1 MVKRI
6 SALNKYYEKGV
17 FGKKDIP
24 GIILSEI
31 KNNLPFKINNLK
43 KLESKDSNFVEYS
56 LVITNYIN
64 KNFLLKERKI
74 DKNKILFL
82 TKEKKNNQHITYPI
96 QIKNLIEKINIKL
109 IKQKY
114 NNQSYLKVSNYIL
127 NLNSRIISKNNN
139 SLKLTE
145 KEINIILFLNDHKNP
160 QKVSILQNQVW
171 GYLSELETHTVETH
185 IYRLRKKINDHFN
198 DSNFIIST
206 DDGYLIK

>member
-1 MVKRI
+1 MNIHNIIIFEFDSLYK
-6 SALNKYYEKGV
+6 
-17 FGKKDIP
+17 
-24 GIILSEI
+24 ILSEI

-43 KLESKDSNFVEYS
+43 KLEFKDENFVEYS

>member
-1 MVKRI
+1 MNIHNIIIFEFDSLYK
-6 SALNKYYEKGV
+6 
-17 FGKKDIP
+17 
-24 GIILSEI
+24 ILSEI

-43 KLESKDSNFVEYS
+43 KLESKDSNFAEYS
-56 LVITNYIN
+56 LIMTNYIN

-82 TKEKKNNQHITYPI
+82 TKEKKNNQHIVYPI

>member
-1 MVKRI
+1 MNIHNIIIFEFDSLYK
-6 SALNKYYEKGV
+6 
-17 FGKKDIP
+17 
-24 GIILSEI
+24 ILSEI

-82 TKEKKNNQHITYPI
+82 TKEKKNNQHIAYPI

>member
-1 MVKRI
+1 MNIHNIIIFEFDSLYK
-6 SALNKYYEKGV
+6 
-17 FGKKDIP
+17 
-24 GIILSEI
+24 ILSEI
-31 KNNLPFKINNLK
+31 KDNLPFKINNLK
-43 KLESKDSNFVEYS
+43 KLESKDENFVEYS

-64 KNFLLKERKI
+64 KNFLLEERKI

-82 TKEKKNNQHITYPI
+82 TKEKKNNQHIVYPV

-185 IYRLRKKINDHFN
+185 IYRLRKKINDNFKDN
-198 DSNFIIST
+198 NFIIST

>member
-1 MVKRI
+1 MNIHNIIIFEFDSLYK
-6 SALNKYYEKGV
+6 
-17 FGKKDIP
+17 
-24 GIILSEI
+24 ILSEI

-171 GYLSELETHTVETH
+171 GYLSELETHTVETN
-185 IYRLRKKINDHFN
+185 INRLRKKINDHFN

>member
-1 MVKRI
+1 MNIHNIIIFEFDSLYK
-6 SALNKYYEKGV
+6 
-17 FGKKDIP
+17 
-24 GIILSEI
+24 ILSEI

-64 KNFLLKERKI
+64 KNFLLKEKKI

>member
-1 MVKRI
+1 MNIHNIIIFEFDSLYK
-6 SALNKYYEKGV
+6 
-17 FGKKDIP
+17 
-24 GIILSEI
+24 ILSEI

-160 QKVSILQNQVW
+160 QKVNILQNQVW

>member
-1 MVKRI
+1 MNIHNIIIFEFDSLYK
-6 SALNKYYEKGV
+6 
-17 FGKKDIP
+17 
-24 GIILSEI
+24 ILSEI

-82 TKEKKNNQHITYPI
+82 TKEKKNNQHIIYPI

>member
-1 MVKRI
+1 MNIHNIIIFEFDSLYK
-6 SALNKYYEKGV
+6 
-17 FGKKDIP
+17 
-24 GIILSEI
+24 ILSEI

-82 TKEKKNNQHITYPI
+82 TKEKKNNQHISYPI

-198 DSNFIIST
+198 DNNFIIST

>member
-1 MVKRI
+1 MNIHNIIIFEFDSLYK
-6 SALNKYYEKGV
+6 
-17 FGKKDIP
+17 
-24 GIILSEI
+24 ILSEI

-198 DSNFIIST
+198 DNNFIIST

>member
-1 MVKRI
+1 MNIHNIIIFEFDSLYK
-6 SALNKYYEKGV
+6 
-17 FGKKDIP
+17 
-24 GIILSEI
+24 ILSEI
-31 KNNLPFKINNLK
+31 KNNLPFRINNLK

-127 NLNSRIISKNNN
+127 NLNSRI
-139 SLKLTE
+139 
-145 KEINIILFLNDHKNP
+145 
-160 QKVSILQNQVW
+160 
-171 GYLSELETHTVETH
+171 
-185 IYRLRKKINDHFN
+185 
-198 DSNFIIST
+198 
-206 DDGYLIK
+206 

>member
-1 MVKRI
+1 MNIHNIIIFEFDSLYK
-6 SALNKYYEKGV
+6 
-17 FGKKDIP
+17 
-24 GIILSEI
+24 ILSEI
-31 KNNLPFKINNLK
+31 RDNLPFKINNLK
-43 KLESKDSNFVEYS
+43 KLESKNSNFVEYS

-160 QKVSILQNQVW
+160 QKVSILENQVW

-185 IYRLRKKINDHFN
+185 IYRLRKKISDNFKDN
-198 DSNFIIST
+198 NFIIST
-206 DDGYLIK
+206 DNGYLIK

>member
-1 MVKRI
+1 MNIHNIIIFEFDSLYK
-6 SALNKYYEKGV
+6 
-17 FGKKDIP
+17 
-24 GIILSEI
+24 ILSEI

-43 KLESKDSNFVEYS
+43 KLESKDSNFAEYS

>member
-1 MVKRI
+1 MNIHNIIIFEFDSLYK
-6 SALNKYYEKGV
+6 
-17 FGKKDIP
+17 
-24 GIILSEI
+24 ILSEI

-82 TKEKKNNQHITYPI
+82 SKEKKNNQNIVYPV

>member
-1 MVKRI
+1 MNIHNIIIFEFDSLYK
-6 SALNKYYEKGV
+6 
-17 FGKKDIP
+17 
-24 GIILSEI
+24 ILSEI

-43 KLESKDSNFVEYS
+43 KLESKDSNFIEYS

-185 IYRLRKKINDHFN
+185 IYRLRKKINDHIN

-206 DDGYLIK
+206 HDGYLIK

>member
-1 MVKRI
+1 MNIHNIIIFEFDSLYK
-6 SALNKYYEKGV
+6 
-17 FGKKDIP
+17 
-24 GIILSEI
+24 ILSEI
-31 KNNLPFKINNLK
+31 KDNLSFKIKNLK
-43 KLESKDSNFVEYS
+43 KLESKNENFVEYS
-56 LVITNYIN
+56 LVIANYIN
-64 KNFLLKERKI
+64 KNFLLKEKKI

-82 TKEKKNNQHITYPI
+82 SKEKKNNQNIVYPV

-114 NNQSYLKVSNYIL
+114 NNQSYVKISNYIL

-185 IYRLRKKINDHFN
+185 IYRLRKKINDNFKDN
-198 DSNFIIST
+198 NFIIST

>member
-1 MVKRI
+1 MNIHNIIIFEFDSLYK
-6 SALNKYYEKGV
+6 
-17 FGKKDIP
+17 
-24 GIILSEI
+24 ILSEI

-56 LVITNYIN
+56 LIITNYIN

-82 TKEKKNNQHITYPI
+82 TKEKKNNQHIAYPI

-185 IYRLRKKINDHFN
+185 IYRLRKKIKDHFN

>member
-1 MVKRI
+1 MNTHNIIIFEFDSLYK
-6 SALNKYYEKGV
+6 
-17 FGKKDIP
+17 
-24 GIILSEI
+24 ILSEI

-43 KLESKDSNFVEYS
+43 KLEYKDSNFVEYS

-74 DKNKILFL
+74 DKNKLLFL

-160 QKVSILQNQVW
+160 QKVSIIQNQVW

>member
-1 MVKRI
+1 MNIHNIIIFEFDSLYK
-6 SALNKYYEKGV
+6 
-17 FGKKDIP
+17 
-24 GIILSEI
+24 ILSEI

-185 IYRLRKKINDHFN
+185 IYRLRKKISDNFKDN
-198 DSNFIIST
+198 NFIIST

>member
-1 MVKRI
+1 MNIHNIIIFEFDTLYK
-6 SALNKYYEKGV
+6 
-17 FGKKDIP
+17 
-24 GIILSEI
+24 ILSEI
-31 KNNLPFKINNLK
+31 KDNLSFKIKNLK
-43 KLESKDSNFVEYS
+43 KLESKDENFVEYS

-64 KNFLLKERKI
+64 KSFLLKEKKI

-82 TKEKKNNQHITYPI
+82 SKEKKNNQNIVYPV

-114 NNQSYLKVSNYIL
+114 NNQSYVKISNYIL

-185 IYRLRKKINDHFN
+185 IYRLRKKISDNFKDN
-198 DSNFIIST
+198 NFIIST

>member
-1 MVKRI
+1 MNIHNIIIFEFDSLYK
-6 SALNKYYEKGV
+6 
-17 FGKKDIP
+17 
-24 GIILSEI
+24 ILSEI

-206 DDGYLIK
+206 DDGYLINLKKKI

>member
-1 MVKRI
+1 MNIHNIIIFEFDSLYK
-6 SALNKYYEKGV
+6 
-17 FGKKDIP
+17 
-24 GIILSEI
+24 ILSEI
-31 KNNLPFKINNLK
+31 KDNLSFKIKNLK
-43 KLESKDSNFVEYS
+43 KLESKNENFVEYS
-56 LVITNYIN
+56 LVIANYIN
-64 KNFLLKERKI
+64 KNFLLKEKKI

-82 TKEKKNNQHITYPI
+82 SNEKKNNQNIVYPI

>member
-1 MVKRI
+1 MNIHNIIIFEFDSLYK
-6 SALNKYYEKGV
+6 
-17 FGKKDIP
+17 
-24 GIILSEI
+24 ILSEI

-43 KLESKDSNFVEYS
+43 KLESKDSNFAEYS
-56 LVITNYIN
+56 LIMTNYIN

-82 TKEKKNNQHITYPI
+82 TKEKKNNQHIAYPI

-114 NNQSYLKVSNYIL
+114 NNQSYVKISNYIL

>member
-1 MVKRI
+1 MNIHNIIIFEFDSLYK
-6 SALNKYYEKGV
+6 
-17 FGKKDIP
+17 
-24 GIILSEI
+24 ILSEI

-43 KLESKDSNFVEYS
+43 KLKSKDSNFVEYS

>member
-1 MVKRI
+1 MNIHNIIIFEFDTLYK
-6 SALNKYYEKGV
+6 
-17 FGKKDIP
+17 
-24 GIILSEI
+24 ILSEI
-31 KNNLPFKINNLK
+31 KDNLSFKIKNLK
-43 KLESKDSNFVEYS
+43 KLESKDENFVEYS
-56 LVITNYIN
+56 LVIANYIN
-64 KNFLLKERKI
+64 KNFLLKEKKI

-82 TKEKKNNQHITYPI
+82 SKEKKNNQNIVYPV

-114 NNQSYLKVSNYIL
+114 NNQSYVKISNYIL

>member
-1 MVKRI
+1 MNIHNIIIFEFDSLYK
-6 SALNKYYEKGV
+6 
-17 FGKKDIP
+17 
-24 GIILSEI
+24 ILSEI
-31 KNNLPFKINNLK
+31 KDNLSFKIKNLK
-43 KLESKDSNFVEYS
+43 KLESKDENFVEYS

-64 KNFLLKERKI
+64 KSFLLKEKKI

-82 TKEKKNNQHITYPI
+82 SKEKKNNQNIVYPI
-96 QIKNLIEKINIKL
+96 QINNLIEKINIKL

-114 NNQSYLKVSNYIL
+114 NNQSYVKISNYIL

-185 IYRLRKKINDHFN
+185 IYRLRKKINDNFKDN
-198 DSNFIIST
+198 NFIIST
-206 DDGYLIK
+206 DNGYLIK

>member
-1 MVKRI
+1 MNIHNIIIFEFDTLYK
-6 SALNKYYEKGV
+6 
-17 FGKKDIP
+17 
-24 GIILSEI
+24 ILSEI
-31 KNNLPFKINNLK
+31 KDNLSFKIKNLK
-43 KLESKDSNFVEYS
+43 KLESKDENFAEYS
-56 LVITNYIN
+56 LVIANYIN
-64 KNFLLKERKI
+64 KNFLLKEKKI

-82 TKEKKNNQHITYPI
+82 SKEKKNNQNIVYPI

-114 NNQSYLKVSNYIL
+114 NNQSYVKISNYIL

-185 IYRLRKKINDHFN
+185 IYRLRKKISDNFKDN
-198 DSNFIIST
+198 NFIIST

>member
-1 MVKRI
+1 MNIHNIIIFEFDSLYK
-6 SALNKYYEKGV
+6 
-17 FGKKDIP
+17 
-24 GIILSEI
+24 ILSDI

>member
-1 MVKRI
+1 MNIHNIIIFEFDSLYK
-6 SALNKYYEKGV
+6 
-17 FGKKDIP
+17 
-24 GIILSEI
+24 ILSEI
-31 KNNLPFKINNLK
+31 KNSLPFKINNLK

-82 TKEKKNNQHITYPI
+82 TKEKKNNQHIAYPI

>member
-1 MVKRI
+1 MNIHNIIIFEFDSLYK
-6 SALNKYYEKGV
+6 
-17 FGKKDIP
+17 
-24 GIILSEI
+24 ILSEI

-43 KLESKDSNFVEYS
+43 KLESKDSNFIEYS

-82 TKEKKNNQHITYPI
+82 TKEKKNSQHIAYPI

>member
-1 MVKRI
+1 MNI
-6 SALNKYYEKGV
+6 HNIIIFEFDALYK
-17 FGKKDIP
+17 
-24 GIILSEI
+24 ILSEI
-31 KNNLPFKINNLK
+31 KDNLSFKIKNLK
-43 KLESKDSNFVEYS
+43 KLESKDENFVEYS
-56 LVITNYIN
+56 LVIANYIN
-64 KNFLLKERKI
+64 KNFLLKEKKI

-82 TKEKKNNQHITYPI
+82 SKEKKNNQNIVYPV

-114 NNQSYLKVSNYIL
+114 NNQSYVKISNYIL

-185 IYRLRKKINDHFN
+185 IYRLRKKINDNFKDN
-198 DSNFIIST
+198 NFIIST
-206 DDGYLIK
+206 GDGYLIK

>member
-1 MVKRI
+1 MNIHNIIIFEFDTLYK
-6 SALNKYYEKGV
+6 
-17 FGKKDIP
+17 
-24 GIILSEI
+24 ILSEI
-31 KNNLPFKINNLK
+31 KDNLSFKIKNLK
-43 KLESKDSNFVEYS
+43 KLESKDENFVEYS
-56 LVITNYIN
+56 LVIANYIN
-64 KNFLLKERKI
+64 KNFLLKEKKI
-74 DKNKILFL
+74 DKNQILFL
-82 TKEKKNNQHITYPI
+82 SKEKKNNQNIVYPI

-114 NNQSYLKVSNYIL
+114 NNQSYVKISNYIL

-139 SLKLTE
+139 FLKLTE

-185 IYRLRKKINDHFN
+185 IYRLRKKINDNFKDN
-198 DSNFIIST
+198 NFIIST

>member
-1 MVKRI
+1 MNIHNIIIFEFDSLYK
-6 SALNKYYEKGV
+6 
-17 FGKKDIP
+17 
-24 GIILSEI
+24 ILSEI

-43 KLESKDSNFVEYS
+43 KLESKDSNFAEYS
-56 LVITNYIN
+56 LIITNYIN